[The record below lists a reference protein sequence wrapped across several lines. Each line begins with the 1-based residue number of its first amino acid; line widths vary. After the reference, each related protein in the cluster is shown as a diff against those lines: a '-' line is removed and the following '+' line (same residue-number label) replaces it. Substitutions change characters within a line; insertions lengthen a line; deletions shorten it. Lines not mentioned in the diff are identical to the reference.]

1 MFIGVTIFHRPGNM
15 STAGYCHLCSSQ
27 HRRAA
32 ETSEEILGQIL
43 IFNCLAI
50 PHANGWH
57 PVNLI
62 ATWHLTVVRIEG
74 IAALLTCSRDN
85 GVHGHSVIVVF
96 VSSMCKETLWLCA
109 HQKNQAREKRPV
121 AIHRITTKRQSSF
134 CSQVLQFSRKKDRA
148 GAVALFVYSSIICT
162 YRRPL
167 VNSWNHTPVGTKRAS
182 IKQWPFQRLETRH
195 HFFQVPRKPSVR
207 RN

>member
-57 PVNLI
+57 LVNLI
-62 ATWHLTVVRIEG
+62 ATWHLTVVRNEG

-85 GVHGHSVIVVF
+85 GVHGHSVIAVF
-96 VSSMCKETLWLCA
+96 VSSTCKETLWLCA

-121 AIHRITTKRQSSF
+121 AVHLITIKRQSSCQVFAVKF
-134 CSQVLQFSRKKDRA
+134 CNSREKKPCKC
-148 GAVALFVYSSIICT
+148 SSIVRVQQHDL
-162 YRRPL
+162 Y
-167 VNSWNHTPVGTKRAS
+167 
-182 IKQWPFQRLETRH
+182 
-195 HFFQVPRKPSVR
+195 VPAPACEQLKSHPCGH
-207 RN
+207 